1 MCTDIGVVFSVP
13 HEVANIFIAEEKIVN
28 VIPRSASYEDVE
40 IFMES
45 WTSRYNELKL
55 SQLSEQ
61 VYYDDVLV
69 KLVGNP
75 VHVFNLMD
83 RSIINVIHMSLCQL
97 CLQSDRL
104 VILLPKIME
113 GMTDSDQN
121 EIKNVLDSLT
131 MKADESDVEGAM
143 QALVRVQFA
152 YKSVEDR
159 EDDLVTENISDW
171 TLWT

>member
-1 MCTDIGVVFSVP
+1 
-13 HEVANIFIAEEKIVN
+13 
-28 VIPRSASYEDVE
+28 
-40 IFMES
+40 
-45 WTSRYNELKL
+45 
-55 SQLSEQ
+55 
-61 VYYDDVLV
+61 
-69 KLVGNP
+69 
-75 VHVFNLMD
+75 
-83 RSIINVIHMSLCQL
+83 
-97 CLQSDRL
+97 
-104 VILLPKIME
+104 ME
-113 GMTDSDQN
+113 GMVDSDQN

>member
-1 MCTDIGVVFSVP
+1 M
-13 HEVANIFIAEEKIVN
+13 
-28 VIPRSASYEDVE
+28 
-40 IFMES
+40 
-45 WTSRYNELKL
+45 
-55 SQLSEQ
+55 
-61 VYYDDVLV
+61 
-69 KLVGNP
+69 
-75 VHVFNLMD
+75 
-83 RSIINVIHMSLCQL
+83 
-97 CLQSDRL
+97 
-104 VILLPKIME
+104 
-113 GMTDSDQN
+113 DSDQN